1 VLLDATTDAE
11 DKAASTAGLTALRK
25 ALLPE
30 NAMSARFT
38 TTAGPDL
45 KQISGTVYVG
55 THEGTSG
62 EQRILWVKLLDR
74 MYPTGPW
81 LIGNTLGRA
90 DDAQYT
96 RSGTIRGYCLSSTRP
111 CMSSRSCKAAP
122 TS

>member
-1 VLLDATTDAE
+1 MPVDPNTDAE
-11 DKAASTAGLTALRK
+11 DKAASAAGLTALRK

-55 THEGTSG
+55 VHEGTSG

-81 LIGNTLGRA
+81 LAGHMPRGA
-90 DDAQYT
+90 DNGQYT
-96 RSGTIRGYCLSSTRP
+96 RCGTIRG
-111 CMSSRSCKAAP
+111 
-122 TS
+122 